1 MNACFPS
8 AEEGLRLHLLLLGM
22 APDASADVC
31 EAYLG
36 PLLHWLAG
44 KAPAVDPDLRQ
55 TAAHEALIKYFNN
68 PTSYDP
74 GRASLAT
81 YLRMAARGDLW
92 NLLRGEARH
101 HLHRVTWSVVEDD
114 EEGGNLSGREEEPV
128 LRLEREEETAQGQ
141 AFLRAVEARCTE
153 AERGVLELL
162 LAGER
167 QTSAYAAAL
176 GVGGLPVAEQER
188 EVKRVKGRLKKRL
201 ERGGL
206 KHD

>member
-8 AEEGLRLHLLLLGM
+8 PEEGLRLHLLLLGM
-22 APDASADVC
+22 APDAPADVC
-31 EAYLG
+31 KAYLE
-36 PLLHWLAG
+36 PLLHWLGG
-44 KAPAVDPDLRQ
+44 KAPKVDAELRQ
-55 TAAHEALIKYFNN
+55 TAAHEALIKYFHH

-101 HLHRVTWSVVEDD
+101 HLHRVAWSVVEDD

-128 LRLEREEETAQGQ
+128 LHLQREEETARGQ
-141 AFLRAVEARCTE
+141 AFLRSVEARCTE
-153 AERGVLELL
+153 AERRVLELM

-167 QTSAYAAAL
+167 EHAVYAGAL
-176 GVGGLPVAEQER
+176 DVGGLPAAEQER